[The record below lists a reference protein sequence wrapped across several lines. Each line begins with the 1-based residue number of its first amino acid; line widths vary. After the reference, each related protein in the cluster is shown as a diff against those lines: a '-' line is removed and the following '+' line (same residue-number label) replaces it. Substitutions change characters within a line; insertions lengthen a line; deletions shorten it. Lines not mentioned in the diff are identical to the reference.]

1 MSKPAEDVNAQ
12 LQYDHKVI
20 EGARATRRYF
30 AKFERIISHMGD
42 VAALSY
48 KEKQL
53 SPLEARI
60 ILQYLQGLAHTFTA
74 LSYKFLMANR
84 IGDHQA
90 KLLSIDKVESGFP
103 IYREILQMAAD
114 ALQADDHLLT
124 LSSQG
129 RLKKDMIS
137 HILTEQSHPTK
148 LQYAMSQR
156 IYYEHLSGANLFLSQ
171 NHPQAQWEGK
181 IKKKKK
187 KKQYLI
193 HWAVYD
199 SQTNVPTIYLM
210 ELEDSGKK
218 ALPLDERRWPRVQSH
233 LLSQSMSTLKLL
245 TIAKGFDKDFDALH
259 PKVLRRVHLGPMYSH
274 AFTQQQG
281 PLRDVLAEAS
291 GQPGLD
297 WALAWTVET
306 LVSEKTKWEKTG
318 FFGQA
323 QRQVYKLDKNATF
336 DDDGATEI
344 RRSLILPHRA
354 YQVLK
359 EKDPPSF
366 RNNRKYV
373 VGTDSKIL
381 SYK

>member
-1 MSKPAEDVNAQ
+1 MSKSRKELTDQ
-12 LQYDHKVI
+12 LSFDHKVI

-30 AKFERIISHMGD
+30 SKFERIIGHMGD

-48 KEKQL
+48 KEKAL

-60 ILQYLQGLAHTFTA
+60 ILQYLQGLAQTFTA

-84 IGDHQA
+84 VGDHSA
-90 KLLSIDKVESGFP
+90 KLLSIDKTDSGFP
-103 IYREILQMAAD
+103 VFQEILQMAAD

-124 LSSQG
+124 LPTQG

-137 HILTEQSHPTK
+137 HILTEQTHPTK
-148 LQYAMSQR
+148 LQYALSQR
-156 IYYEHLSGANLFLSQ
+156 IYYEKLAGANLFLSQ
-171 NHPQAQWEGK
+171 NHPQAQWEGS

-187 KKQYLI
+187 KNYLI

-199 SQTNVPTIYLM
+199 SPTNVPTIYLM
-210 ELEDSGKK
+210 DVEDVGKK

-245 TIAKGFDKDFDALH
+245 TIARGFDSDFDELH
-259 PKVLRRVHLGPMYSH
+259 PKTLRRVHLGPMYSH
-274 AFTQQQG
+274 AFTQQHG

-306 LVSEKTKWEKTG
+306 LVSERTKTEKTG
-318 FFGQA
+318 FFSTA
-323 QRQVYKLDKNATF
+323 ERQVYKVDESSLGDH
-336 DDDGATEI
+336 DGATDI
-344 RRSLILPHRA
+344 RRALILPHRA
-354 YQVLK
+354 YQVLR
-359 EKDPPSF
+359 EKDPPSLK
-366 RNNRKYV
+366 RTRKYV

-381 SYK
+381 SYM